1 VIEADDGTPG
11 GWTHR
16 MFARA
21 LGTSVGKKPAIVAA
35 PSALL
40 RIAAHADQLVRGS
53 KAKLT
58 VDRVAYFSHENWVT
72 NPDFAVPPGLWHPQI
87 QTEQGLAATA
97 RWYSEHGW
105 L

>member
-1 VIEADDGTPG
+1 MTP
-11 GWTHR
+11 
-16 MFARA
+16 
-21 LGTSVGKKPAIVAA
+21 
-35 PSALL
+35 
-40 RIAAHADQLVRGS
+40 

-58 VDRVAYFSHENWVT
+58 VDRAAYFSHENWVT

-97 RWYSEHGW
+97 KWYSEQGW